1 MKNVLMILAFYILTS
16 CSQSCYSG
24 PYKNNSQQDSL
35 IITVV
40 ENDTC
45 CMNRLVL
52 SHDGHSDVLLEIHCE
67 DGSSIDF
74 MKNIKGKKRKE
85 KIGVY
90 AIYNA
95 AADGNSF
102 YSLTM

>member
-35 IITVV
+35 IITEV

-45 CMNRLVL
+45 CMNRLVYRMM
-52 SHDGHSDVLLEIHCE
+52 VIAMC
-67 DGSSIDF
+67 
-74 MKNIKGKKRKE
+74 
-85 KIGVY
+85 
-90 AIYNA
+90 
-95 AADGNSF
+95 
-102 YSLTM
+102 SLRYIVKTGAPLTL

>member
-35 IITVV
+35 IITEI

-45 CMNRLVL
+45 CMNRLIYLIMVKAMCSL
-52 SHDGHSDVLLEIHCE
+52 SYIVKME
-67 DGSSIDF
+67 
-74 MKNIKGKKRKE
+74 
-85 KIGVY
+85 VP
-90 AIYNA
+90 
-95 AADGNSF
+95 
-102 YSLTM
+102 LTL